1 MKSENYKK
9 NIKNFAVLIGYI
21 KIAMELESYADVY
34 NEYKDIINDISI
46 WAKNYSLNETFN
58 DITYEKSL
66 KIHTLIDDIREK
78 KLFDKT
84 IGEESFISDEIL
96 IWYEILIKGINDEVG
111 DANGKR

>member
-9 NIKNFAVLIGYI
+9 NIKNFAILIGYL
-21 KIAMELESYADVY
+21 KIAMELESYSDVY
-34 NEYKDIINDISI
+34 NEYKDIIDNISN
-46 WAKNYSLNETFN
+46 WAKNYSLKESFD

-84 IGEESFISDEIL
+84 IGEESFISDQII
-96 IWYEILIKGINDEVG
+96 IWYEILVKGINDEIEG
-111 DANGKR
+111 NDGKR